1 MRLRREVF
9 RLGRLPATRPAR
21 SLRGRAP
28 PAAESPLVKPVSET
42 ITPQQFD
49 DVDMRVG
56 RIVSVDEFPEA
67 RVPAWKLRIDFG
79 PELGVRSSS
88 ARITNYTRADL
99 EGALVVGVVN
109 FPPKQIG
116 PVRSEV
122 LVLGAVDEN
131 GLVLLLRPDG
141 EPALGSRIA

>member
-1 MRLRREVF
+1 M
-9 RLGRLPATRPAR
+9 
-21 SLRGRAP
+21 
-28 PAAESPLVKPVSET
+28 SET
-42 ITPQQFD
+42 ITYRQFD

-56 RIVSVDEFPEA
+56 RIVAVDDFPQA

-79 PELGVRSSS
+79 PELGIKSSS
-88 ARITNYTRADL
+88 ARITNYSREELDGTL
-99 EGALVVGVVN
+99 IVGVVN

-131 GLVLLLRPDG
+131 GLVQLLRPDG
-141 EPALGSRIA
+141 EPALGSRIS